1 MNSETN
7 EFYFI
12 LSFAFS
18 SIGFQMISKIL
29 FWSFGGKS
37 IKIKLRIKSDCD
49 TSKPVECKLSEIRCG
64 SSFSYYKE
72 ISINSKRFKLHE
84 YQIKIIFVN
93 TASKI
98 VVVLNHI

>member
-1 MNSETN
+1 
-7 EFYFI
+7 
-12 LSFAFS
+12 
-18 SIGFQMISKIL
+18 MISKIL

-49 TSKPVECKLSEIRCG
+49 KSKPVECKLSEIRCG